1 MHAKDQHKTASFR
14 KDFLWYFLGSIVPMM
29 IGFLKT
35 PIFTRYFDK
44 ESFGQLGLVT
54 ITFSFLGMIFFSWIS
69 SCLWRYYSKYEAGK
83 QLKFLYSNLFFLFF
97 ISMLLLSLITAGWYL
112 NSENSLVRE
121 LIGYSFLQLIFN
133 QLFLGYM
140 VVIRLN
146 GKSMYYTVVQ
156 GIKSIL
162 GLCTALILVFYFDWG
177 IVALVSSLALIDLC
191 ALLFLTV
198 SNPANIMFGVKH
210 IKKPMLIEL
219 LQYGSA
225 GLILNLSLL
234 SISYSDRYIIALFY
248 KLDEVGIYDQVSKI
262 SQISVMALIAIYFN
276 TVNPVLLK
284 RLESDF
290 KGSLSLMK
298 SYLFIFIFFGLPIVF
313 YLSLFSEELAA
324 LLLGKAFRAGYILM
338 PYIFMATF
346 LHGLS
351 NFFELR
357 LKFSDKI
364 KKLSIIAVITALLNI
379 VLNLIFVSSFGYEWA
394 AYTTVISYS
403 VMILMLVYGDPK
415 VLGVLKEKHKI
426 LIELIVL
433 LTIQYLVYIIFV
445 DKMNLENV
453 TRIGIGVIFALVFLI
468 YFRKAIS
475 KMELPVN

>member
-1 MHAKDQHKTASFR
+1 
-14 KDFLWYFLGSIVPMM
+14 
-29 IGFLKT
+29 
-35 PIFTRYFDK
+35 
-44 ESFGQLGLVT
+44 
-54 ITFSFLGMIFFSWIS
+54 
-69 SCLWRYYSKYEAGK
+69 
-83 QLKFLYSNLFFLFF
+83 
-97 ISMLLLSLITAGWYL
+97 
-112 NSENSLVRE
+112 
-121 LIGYSFLQLIFN
+121 
-133 QLFLGYM
+133 
-140 VVIRLN
+140 
-146 GKSMYYTVVQ
+146 
-156 GIKSIL
+156 
-162 GLCTALILVFYFDWG
+162 
-177 IVALVSSLALIDLC
+177 
-191 ALLFLTV
+191 
-198 SNPANIMFGVKH
+198 
-210 IKKPMLIEL
+210 
-219 LQYGSA
+219 
-225 GLILNLSLL
+225 
-234 SISYSDRYIIALFY
+234 
-248 KLDEVGIYDQVSKI
+248 
-262 SQISVMALIAIYFN
+262 
-276 TVNPVLLK
+276 
-284 RLESDF
+284 
-290 KGSLSLMK
+290 
-298 SYLFIFIFFGLPIVF
+298 
-313 YLSLFSEELAA
+313 LFSEELAA